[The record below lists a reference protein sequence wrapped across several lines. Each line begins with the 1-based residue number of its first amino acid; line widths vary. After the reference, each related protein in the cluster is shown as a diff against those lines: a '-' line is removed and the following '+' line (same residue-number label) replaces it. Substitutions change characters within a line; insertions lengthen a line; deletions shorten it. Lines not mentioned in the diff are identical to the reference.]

1 MELTKRRELST
12 YLRWGDC
19 TKIANLAKVSRKTV
33 ENWLNGTVKN
43 STVAPYVI
51 AVAEQRKR
59 EIEELVK
66 NQMSL

>member
-1 MELTKRRELST
+1 MELEKRKELSS

-43 STVAPYVI
+43 STVSPYVI
-51 AVAEQRKR
+51 ALAEKRKR
-59 EIEELVK
+59 EIEELLERE
-66 NQMSL
+66 MSL